1 MALLLRVA
9 KTTILSFIIGRI
21 VWWIRAPSHSIFCDG
36 SGRKSLCHQDVFMR
50 VNRLDEQ
57 RMDGYLKPFD
67 GCFLHKWLVIQS
79 ICRLI
84 TFAASR
90 LHTGG
95 QVKTREISAGFDR
108 ILWMWS
114 AQSESHT
121 LCRWERLPSKTFSGT
136 SATNHF
142 LSDSLWRRWVPAVVS
157 PAWDF
162 HRKKSKNER
171 AVLSVSTSSGDIS
184 GSYVRNV
191 NLLDTNR

>member
-95 QVKTREISAGFDR
+95 QVNSSARNLHKSSRKKRSECHAGF
-108 ILWMWS
+108 LACWS
-114 AQSESHT
+114 MPDLASKKIGHQWQKLAFFPLIAPLADAESVMVA
-121 LCRWERLPSKTFSGT
+121 C
-136 SATNHF
+136 
-142 LSDSLWRRWVPAVVS
+142 
-157 PAWDF
+157 
-162 HRKKSKNER
+162 
-171 AVLSVSTSSGDIS
+171 
-184 GSYVRNV
+184 
-191 NLLDTNR
+191 

>member
-57 RMDGYLKPFD
+57 RMDGYLKLFD

-95 QVKTREISAGFDR
+95 QVNSSAR
-108 ILWMWS
+108 NLHKS
-114 AQSESHT
+114 S
-121 LCRWERLPSKTFSGT
+121 
-136 SATNHF
+136 
-142 LSDSLWRRWVPAVVS
+142 
-157 PAWDF
+157 
-162 HRKKSKNER
+162 RKKEANATQVFWLVDRCPTLHRRKL
-171 AVLSVSTSSGDIS
+171 AIS
-184 GSYVRNV
+184 DKSWPSFLWLR
-191 NLLDTNR
+191 R